1 MKATDSTIAPRL
13 RRRCRRSMTSCLTS
27 TLVSTAGTES
37 APSGRTL
44 IVPRTFL
51 VSNLTMI
58 TPDATMTIEEYVDAY
73 DPVSPVLR
81 MTYVFDES

>member
-1 MKATDSTIAPRL
+1 
-13 RRRCRRSMTSCLTS
+13 
-27 TLVSTAGTES
+27 
-37 APSGRTL
+37 
-44 IVPRTFL
+44 
-51 VSNLTMI
+51 MI